1 MAQKS
6 HTEDKVII
14 FDTTLRDGEQS
25 AGAGLTVEEKLRIAH
40 QLNKLGVDVIE
51 AGFAGSSPGDFEA
64 VRRIANEVKGPV
76 ITSLARAVDSDIDAA
91 GKALEGVENARIH
104 TFLSSSDVHLMHQ
117 MRKDRES
124 IMDMAVHAVERA
136 KSYVDD
142 VEFSP
147 MDASRT
153 EPEYLYTMLEAVIRA
168 GATTVNIPDTVGYST
183 PEEFGA
189 LIRGIKENVPNIDGV
204 VISVHCHND
213 LGMASANS
221 LAAVENG
228 ARQVEG
234 CVNGLGER
242 AGNAALEEV
251 IMAVETRPDHYG
263 VTTSI
268 NCEEIGN
275 SSRMVSSIFGFP
287 VQANKAVVGQNAFR
301 HSSGIHQDA
310 FLKERTTFEIME
322 PDTVGWRGQALVLGM
337 LSGRAGL
344 RSRLH
349 ELGYDL
355 SDEEL
360 ASVFVSFKD
369 LADTKR
375 EVTDMDLEAL
385 MSEQHR
391 MVDTDRTYKVIAV
404 HVVCGN
410 DTVPQAK
417 VTLDCPDG
425 QSRTVESKG
434 TGPVDAVCKAIDQVV
449 DLNID
454 LTEFAVSA
462 VTEGIDSLGEVTIR
476 VAKDGSV
483 YSGRGS
489 DSDIVVASAKAYVNA
504 INRLITIGVQDR
516 TATTGAV

>member
-1 MAQKS
+1 MAQQS
-6 HTEDKVII
+6 STEDRVII

-64 VRRIANEVKGPV
+64 VRRIANEVKGPI
-76 ITSLARAVDSDIDAA
+76 ITSLARAVDADIDAA
-91 GKALEGVENARIH
+91 ARAFEGVENARIH
-104 TFLSSSDVHLMHQ
+104 VFISASDIHLMHQ
-117 MRKDRES
+117 MRKDREA

-189 LIRGIKENVPNIDGV
+189 LIRGVRENVPNIDQA
-204 VISVHCHND
+204 VISIHCHND

-221 LAAVENG
+221 LAAIENG

-234 CVNGLGER
+234 CINGLGER

-251 IMAVETRPDHYG
+251 IMAIETRPDHYG
-263 VTTSI
+263 VTTGI
-268 NCEEIGN
+268 NLREIGN

-287 VQANKAVVGQNAFR
+287 IQANKAIVGQNAFR

-322 PDTVGWRGQALVLGM
+322 PESVGWRGQALVLGK

-344 RSRLH
+344 RARLH

-355 SDEEL
+355 TDEEL
-360 ASVFVSFKD
+360 TDVFVTFKD

-375 EVTDMDLEAL
+375 EITDMDLEAL

-391 MVDTDRTYKVIAV
+391 MVDTDRMYKVGTI

-410 DTVPQAK
+410 DTLPEAR
-417 VTLDCPDG
+417 VTLECPDG
-425 QSRTVESKG
+425 ETRTVEARG
-434 TGPVDAVCKAIDQVV
+434 TGPVDAVCKAIDDVV
-449 DLNID
+449 GLDIE
-454 LTEFAVSA
+454 LTEFAVTA

-476 VAKDGSV
+476 VAKNGSV

-504 INRLITIGVQDR
+504 INRLLAIGAQDR
-516 TATTGAV
+516 SANTGAV

>member
-1 MAQKS
+1 MAQQS
-6 HTEDKVII
+6 STEDKVII

-51 AGFAGSSPGDFEA
+51 AGFAGSSAGDFEA
-64 VRRIANEVKGPV
+64 VRRIANEVKGPIV
-76 ITSLARAVDSDIDAA
+76 TSLARAIDVDIDAA
-91 GKALEGVENARIH
+91 GRALEGVDNARIH
-104 TFLSSSDVHLMHQ
+104 VFISASDIHLMHQ
-117 MRKDRES
+117 MRKNREVV
-124 IMDMAVHAVERA
+124 MDMAVNGVERA
-136 KSYVDD
+136 KRFVDD
-142 VEFSP
+142 VEFSA

-153 EPEYLYTMLEAVIRA
+153 EPEYLYTMLEAVIKA

-183 PEEFGA
+183 PDEFGA
-189 LIRGIKENVPNIDGV
+189 LIRGIRENVPNIDQA

-213 LGMASANS
+213 LGMSSANS
-221 LAAVENG
+221 LAAIENG

-234 CVNGLGER
+234 CINGLGER
-242 AGNAALEEV
+242 AGNAAIEEV
-251 IMAVETRPDHYG
+251 IMAIETRPDHYG
-263 VTTSI
+263 LSTGITT
-268 NCEEIGN
+268 EEIGN
-275 SSRMVSSIFGFP
+275 TSRMVSSIFGFL
-287 VQANKAVVGQNAFR
+287 VQANKAIVGQNAFR

-322 PDTVGWRGQALVLGM
+322 PDTVGWRGQALVLGK

-344 RSRLH
+344 RARLH
-349 ELGYDL
+349 ELNYTLTD
-355 SDEEL
+355 DEL
-360 ASVFVSFKD
+360 ADIFVTFKD
-369 LADTKR
+369 LAETKR
-375 EVTDMDLEAL
+375 EITDMDLEAL

-391 MVDTDRTYKVIAV
+391 LVDTDRAYKVGTV

-410 DTVPQAK
+410 DTSPEAT

-425 QSRTVESKG
+425 ESRTVEAHG
-434 TGPVDAVCKAIDQVV
+434 TGPVDAVCKAIDDVV
-449 DLNID
+449 GLDIE
-454 LTEFAVSA
+454 LTEFAVTA

-504 INRLITIGVQDR
+504 INRLLAIGIQDR
-516 TATTGAV
+516 SATEGAV